1 MVITSSSAAV
11 LNPPNHPNVYDE
23 SSWCGVTWEQAMDPQ
38 NTYKASKVR
47 LTSTTHL
54 PLSDLLTGS
63 QKFAEQAAW
72 SFLTTHSPRFTLAT
86 INNTYTFGPIPR
98 SLASLTTLNTS
109 NHRIRDLVQGRM
121 RDGIHPTAPVFTF
134 VDVRDVALAHV
145 RAMTVPE
152 AGGKRFYVV
161 GGFFSNPRLAGIVRR
176 RFPELEEKLPTRE
189 EAEGKDDFPED
200 HWAFDN
206 SRSREVLGL
215 KYKGLEESVADTV
228 ESILRFEGSGK
239 DGN

>member
-1 MVITSSSAAV
+1 
-11 LNPPNHPNVYDE
+11 
-23 SSWCGVTWEQAMDPQ
+23 
-38 NTYKASKVR
+38 
-47 LTSTTHL
+47 
-54 PLSDLLTGS
+54 
-63 QKFAEQAAW
+63 
-72 SFLTTHSPRFTLAT
+72 
-86 INNTYTFGPIPR
+86 
-98 SLASLTTLNTS
+98 
-109 NHRIRDLVQGRM
+109 M

-176 RFPELEEKLPTRE
+176 RFPELEGRLPSRE

-200 HWAFDN
+200 HWAFDS

-215 KYKGLEESVADTV
+215 KYTGLEESVVDTV
-228 ESILRFEGSGK
+228 ESILRFEGSGT